1 MTKYQERVKI
11 NREADILDFTNTKK
25 HNITAKAI
33 ASASADNNLEKQIKD
48 LLVKNK
54 YDTDDKIIEQEN
66 EKLLAVDPEELKH
79 RYEELKKVKMLLFQ
93 QEMVHK
99 RKSKIKSKLYHKIKN
114 KQKNRQESEILM
126 QLEQVDPEGVKRYLE
141 SKKLDRAK
149 ERMQLRHSMNSKFSK
164 TVKRYKLQ
172 GDDNVKEAI
181 KENFKLRDELLK
193 KIKGLEDDDQDD
205 DVADE
210 GNELNEEDEYAEEDS
225 NEDNEDDEE
234 EEVDENKLLI
244 NFDESKGND
253 KPEEKKTSSGVFGMK
268 FMQNN
273 SGTIQSKLKDV
284 LNDVGGDSEDDEE
297 NSFRKEKEED
307 DMEDFEK
314 EEPVV
319 KGKQNARRKNVLE
332 MIPKKKPNNNEN
344 TKLTSNVFIY

>member
-126 QLEQVDPEGVKRYLE
+126 QLEQVDPEGVKRYLD

-193 KIKGLEDDDQDD
+193 KIKELEDDDDQDD
-205 DVADE
+205 ED
-210 GNELNEEDEYAEEDS
+210 NELNEDDEYAEEYNDD
-225 NEDNEDDEE
+225 EDNEQNEE
-234 EEVDENKLLI
+234 NEVDEDKLLI
-244 NFDESKGND
+244 NFESQGND
-253 KPEEKKTSSGVFGMK
+253 KPEDKKPSSGVFGMK
-268 FMQNN
+268 FTQNN
-273 SGTIQSKLKDV
+273 SGTIQSKLGCIK
-284 LNDVGGDSEDDEE
+284 
-297 NSFRKEKEED
+297 
-307 DMEDFEK
+307 
-314 EEPVV
+314 
-319 KGKQNARRKNVLE
+319 
-332 MIPKKKPNNNEN
+332 
-344 TKLTSNVFIY
+344 